1 MIAFLMFA
9 CSGSDS
15 STPTTVEATVQS
27 AGQAAQEAKVN
38 ATIAKFDAPS
48 KPEATTGPVT
58 FMGTISYEGASNGTI
73 ALEVLDNS
81 SGEPV
86 LMGRQVLQDFGP
98 FSIDVK
104 TESSELTLMAYLDLA
119 GNGISDDDPR
129 GYLKITDTTKSTEGL
144 DLVILDL
151 DALEKKKDGK
161 ENSKDDAND
170 KAKQVNVKSG
180 KEN

>member
-15 STPTTVEATVQS
+15 STTTTVEATVQS

-38 ATIAKFDAPS
+38 ATVAKFETQS
-48 KPEATTGPVT
+48 KPETTSGPVN
-58 FMGTISYEGASNGTI
+58 FVGTITYDGSSSGTI

-81 SGEPV
+81 SGEPL

-104 TESSELTLMAYLDLA
+104 SEATELMLMAYLDLSD
-119 GNGISDDDPR
+119 NGISDDDPR
-129 GYLKITDTTKSTEGL
+129 GYLKVTDATKSAEGL

-151 DALEKKKDGK
+151 DALEKKKDDTEDSNDGVK
-161 ENSKDDAND
+161 E
-170 KAKQVNVKSG
+170 KS
-180 KEN
+180 E